1 MSEKGFSLVESLCA
15 LAILAIAL
23 IGVIPTFYVLV
34 NVNTL
39 SEQRSNA
46 VAAAQQ
52 VMEGLRQASP
62 SSLPSS
68 GSSAVQQISVGHH
81 DYEVTARYCTNP
93 TFCSADMRHIILEVS
108 FGGRNVY
115 IVETVYTRL
124 Q

>member
-1 MSEKGFSLVESLCA
+1 MNERGFSLVESLVA
-15 LAILAIAL
+15 LAILAVAL
-23 IGVIPTFYVLV
+23 LGVVPTFYVLV
-34 NVNTL
+34 NVDTL

-62 SSLPSS
+62 SSLPTS
-68 GSSAVQQISVGHH
+68 GTSAVQRVSVGQH
-81 DYEVTARYCTNP
+81 DYEVTAHYCMNP
-93 TFCSADMRHIILEVS
+93 SFCTADMRHIVLDVS

>member
-1 MSEKGFSLVESLCA
+1 MSERGFSLVEALCA
-15 LAILAIAL
+15 LALLGIAL
-23 IGVIPTFYVLV
+23 IGVIPTFQVLV
-34 NVNTL
+34 NVDTL

-52 VMEGLRQASP
+52 VMEALRQQSP
-62 SSLPSS
+62 SSLPTS
-68 GSSAVQQISVGHH
+68 GASAVQHVSVGDH
-81 DYEVTARYCTNP
+81 DYEVTAHYCTNP
-93 TFCSADMRHIILEVS
+93 TFCTADMRHVVLDVS

>member
-1 MSEKGFSLVESLCA
+1 VSEKGFSLVESLCA
-15 LAILAIAL
+15 LAILGIAL
-23 IGVIPTFYVLV
+23 IGVVPTFYVLV
-34 NVNTL
+34 NVDTL

-68 GSSAVQQISVGHH
+68 GSSSPQMVSVGQH
-81 DYEVTARYCTNP
+81 DYEVTAHYCTNS
-93 TFCSADMRHIILEVS
+93 TFCSTDMRHIVLEVS

>member
-1 MSEKGFSLVESLCA
+1 MSQKGFSLVESLCA
-15 LAILAIAL
+15 LAILGIAL
-23 IGVIPTFYVLV
+23 IGVVPTSFVLV
-34 NVNTL
+34 NVDTL

-52 VMEGLRQASP
+52 VLEELRQASP

-68 GSSAVQQISVGHH
+68 GSSAIQRVSVGQH
-81 DYEVTARYCTNP
+81 DYEVTAHYCTNP
-93 TFCSADMRHIILEVS
+93 SFCSADMRHIVLEVS

>member
-1 MSEKGFSLVESLCA
+1 VNERGFSLVESLCA
-15 LAILAIAL
+15 LAILLVAL
-23 IGVIPTFYVLV
+23 VGVVPTFYVLV
-34 NVNTL
+34 NVDTL
-39 SEQRSNA
+39 SERRSMA

-52 VMEGLRQASP
+52 VMEALRQASP

-68 GSSAVQQISVGHH
+68 GSSAVQTVSVGRN
-81 DYEVTARYCTNP
+81 DYEVTAHYCTRSA
-93 TFCSADMRHIILEVS
+93 FCSADSRHIVLEVS

>member
-1 MSEKGFSLVESLCA
+1 MNERGFSLVESLCA

-23 IGVIPTFYVLV
+23 LGVVPTFYVLV
-34 NVNTL
+34 NVDTL

-62 SSLPSS
+62 SSLPTS
-68 GSSAVQQISVGHH
+68 GTSAVQRVSVGRR
-81 DYEVTARYCTNP
+81 DYEVTAHYCVNS
-93 TFCSADMRHIILEVS
+93 TFCTADMRHIVLDVS

>member
-1 MSEKGFSLVESLCA
+1 VSERGFSLVEALCA
-15 LAILAIAL
+15 LALLGIAL
-23 IGVIPTFYVLV
+23 IGVIPTFQVLV
-34 NVNTL
+34 NVDTL

-52 VMEGLRQASP
+52 VMEALRQQSP
-62 SSLPSS
+62 SSLPTS
-68 GSSAVQQISVGHH
+68 GASAVQHVSVGDH
-81 DYEVTARYCTNP
+81 DYEVTAHYCTNP
-93 TFCSADMRHIILEVS
+93 TFCTADMRHVVLDVS